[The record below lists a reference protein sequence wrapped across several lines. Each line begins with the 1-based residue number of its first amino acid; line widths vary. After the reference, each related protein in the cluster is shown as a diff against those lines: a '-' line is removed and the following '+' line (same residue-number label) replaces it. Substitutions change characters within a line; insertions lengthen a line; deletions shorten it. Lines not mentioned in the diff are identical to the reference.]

1 MKKSAR
7 TKHTPEFKAKVAL
20 AAVREDATIPEFA
33 KRFGVH
39 PNQIYKWKREFI
51 ENAARAFAGG
61 DAAKADSGSSE
72 REDELLKKSA
82 SSPWSAI
89 FYPEGSVVF
98 ADRAARDDRPRAAR
112 PFHPSPVRALEG
124 LALGLVLRARAD
136 ERRGARADAPDRRAS
151 LGAPVLREPH
161 AG

>member
-20 AAVREDATIPEFA
+20 AAVREDATIPELA

-61 DAAKADSGSSE
+61 DAAKADGGSSE
-72 REDELLKKSA
+72 REDELLKK
-82 SSPWSAI
+82 I
-89 FYPEGSVVF
+89 GELTVE
-98 ADRAARDDRPRAAR
+98 RDFLSR
-112 PFHPSPVRALEG
+112 G
-124 LALGLVLRARAD
+124 LGRLR
-136 ERRGARADAPDRRAS
+136 
-151 LGAPVLREPH
+151 
-161 AG
+161 